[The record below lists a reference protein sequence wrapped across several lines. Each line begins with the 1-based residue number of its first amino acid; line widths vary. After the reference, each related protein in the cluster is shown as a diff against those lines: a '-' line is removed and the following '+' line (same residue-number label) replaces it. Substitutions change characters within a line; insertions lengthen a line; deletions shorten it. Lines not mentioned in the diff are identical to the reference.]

1 MLKKIFTTIFV
12 LVMSIAALPAFGQ
25 GLQQTLLPSAN
36 RFATTNT
43 ADQYATKDDKG
54 ITVFGVVSTLST
66 NTLTFS
72 IQGKRPDGTY
82 YSVLSS
88 SPSAATGTFTLKL
101 YPGMTAAANAA
112 VSEALPPVFRV
123 ISTHTNG
130 NTATYSIQVN
140 RHK

>member
-1 MLKKIFTTIFV
+1 MFKKIFANLMLMF
-12 LVMSIAALPAFGQ
+12 LAIAALPAFGQ

-36 RFATTNT
+36 RFASANT

-54 ITVFGVVSTLST
+54 ITVFGVVSTLSS
-66 NTLTFS
+66 NTLTFN

-82 YSVLSS
+82 YTVLSS

-101 YPGMTAAANAA
+101 YPGMTASANAS
-112 VSEALPPVFRV
+112 VSEPLPPVFRV
-123 ISTHTNG
+123 TSTHTNA